1 MTGDLTFMGVTKPVT
16 LDVTFNGSFK
26 EHPMSKKA
34 ALGFSAH
41 GQGEAVCLWSWTRLV
56 PFVGDDVTVAARSRV
71 PEAVSASPAMAVRDA
86 RSRGRYTLVAITFH
100 WTIALLMV
108 GMVGSGW
115 WMTGAI
121 RDPARQALAY
131 DVYQLHKA
139 FGLCVLALTLGRL
152 AWRLTHR
159 RLRCRM
165 GSRPSSASAPMLC
178 TSSLYV
184 LTLAVP
190 LLGWAMVSASPL
202 GIPTVPVR
210 IVRGGH
216 ICRSYRTAPIRLPSR
231 ASSSWGHEVARLFG
245 RGCSIVLHVAA
256 ALKHHFVDRDGVLGR
271 MLPLG
276 YRRSHPSARSEHP

>member
-1 MTGDLTFMGVTKPVT
+1 
-16 LDVTFNGSFK
+16 
-26 EHPMSKKA
+26 
-34 ALGFSAH
+34 
-41 GQGEAVCLWSWTRLV
+41 
-56 PFVGDDVTVAARSRV
+56 
-71 PEAVSASPAMAVRDA
+71 MAVWDA

-108 GMVGSGW
+108 GMVASGW

-152 AWRLTHR
+152 AWRLTH
-159 RLRCRM
+159 
-165 GSRPSSASAPMLC
+165 PAPPLPDGL
-178 TSSLYV
+178 TPFERFGAHAVHVLLYV

-202 GIPTVPVR
+202 GIPTVPFGLFEVPHLP
-210 IVRGGH
+210 VVPDGADP
-216 ICRSYRTAPIRLPSR
+216 APIEGVFK
-231 ASSSWGHEVARLFG
+231 WGHEVLAYSAALL
-245 RGCSIVLHVAA
+245 IVLHVAA

-271 MLPLG
+271 MLPLVSRAPVRAVG
-276 YRRSHPSARSEHP
+276 DP